1 MEKEKISDN
10 TFDDIHNLKF
20 NKSKILKEQLNS
32 LKKREELNS
41 RLKFLLS
48 TIMFISLLLI
58 ILLISLVFF
67 KKESV
72 RLFLNSDKFELM
84 LTLIATIP
92 PLIFLI
98 ESFFDKNLIF
108 DKIKETSDE
117 LEYLNIE
124 NESDIKKAE
133 KQFKLHQNELQKYYS
148 QNLSHSQKIFYTGI
162 VCIILG
168 FGIIAFTMWI
178 LSTKNINNTL
188 ELMITGGIGGV
199 LSNFIGVIY
208 LKMYSETLKVLI
220 EFHNK
225 LVYTHNL
232 HFSNYLLAKVEN
244 KELKEKILQE
254 AILAIVKKEKLD

>member
-1 MEKEKISDN
+1 MEKKKISDN
-10 TFDDIHNLKF
+10 IYDDISNLKF

-32 LKKREELNS
+32 LKERENLNRKMKFSLFATIFLATLFTMLILILSFFKKAGISSLLNS
-41 RLKFLLS
+41 DEFILIPTVFLLIS
-48 TIMFISLLLI
+48 ILISLL
-58 ILLISLVFF
+58 
-67 KKESV
+67 
-72 RLFLNSDKFELM
+72 
-84 LTLIATIP
+84 
-92 PLIFLI
+92 
-98 ESFFDKNLIF
+98 DKNLVF
-108 DKIKETSDE
+108 DKMKETSDE

-162 VCIILG
+162 VCIVLG
-168 FGIIAFTMWI
+168 FGIIVFTMWI

>member
-1 MEKEKISDN
+1 MEDKKLD
-10 TFDDIHNLKF
+10 DDIF
-20 NKSKILKEQLNS
+20 NKSKVLNQQLDY
-32 LKKREELNS
+32 LKKKEKLNKGI
-41 RLKFLLS
+41 RFLLS
-48 TIMFISLLLI
+48 TMMLISILLI
-58 ILLISLVFF
+58 ILIVSLVFF
-67 KKESV
+67 KKESILKKESIQ
-72 RLFLNSDKFELM
+72 LFLNSEIFKWI
-84 LTLIATIP
+84 LIISIT
-92 PLIFLI
+92 PLLFFLLFFPEI
-98 ESFFDKNLIF
+98 FFDRNLIF

-124 NESDIKKAE
+124 DESDIKKAE

>member
-1 MEKEKISDN
+1 MEDKKKDEEQFEFNRVLELNQRLK
-10 TFDDIHNLKF
+10 NLKEMELL
-20 NKSKILKEQLNS
+20 NKRIKFSAYIVTLLASIVPILTVTKSFLFKETSQNIILSPDKLIIILSISS
-32 LKKREELNS
+32 LSLALI
-41 RLKFLLS
+41 RLKDRN
-48 TIMFISLLLI
+48 
-58 ILLISLVFF
+58 LV
-67 KKESV
+67 V
-72 RLFLNSDKFELM
+72 DR
-84 LTLIATIP
+84 
-92 PLIFLI
+92 
-98 ESFFDKNLIF
+98 
-108 DKIKETSDE
+108 IKETSDE

-124 NESDIKKAE
+124 DESDIKKAE

>member
-1 MEKEKISDN
+1 MEDKKKNEEQFEFNRILELNQRLK
-10 TFDDIHNLKF
+10 NLKERELL
-20 NKSKILKEQLNS
+20 NKRIKFTAYIITLLASIAPILTVIKS
-32 LKKREELNS
+32 
-41 RLKFLLS
+41 FLLKDTS
-48 TIMFISLLLI
+48 QNI
-58 ILLISLVFF
+58 ILSPDKVIIILSISSLSLALIRLIDRNLVID
-67 KKESV
+67 
-72 RLFLNSDKFELM
+72 R
-84 LTLIATIP
+84 
-92 PLIFLI
+92 
-98 ESFFDKNLIF
+98 
-108 DKIKETSDE
+108 IKETSDE

-232 HFSNYLLAKVEN
+232 HFSNYLFS
-244 KELKEKILQE
+244 
-254 AILAIVKKEKLD
+254 

>member
-1 MEKEKISDN
+1 MEDKKKNEEQFEFNRILELNQQLK
-10 TFDDIHNLKF
+10 NLKERELL
-20 NKSKILKEQLNS
+20 NKRIKFTAYIITLLASIAPILTVIKS
-32 LKKREELNS
+32 
-41 RLKFLLS
+41 FLLKDTS
-48 TIMFISLLLI
+48 QNI
-58 ILLISLVFF
+58 ILSPDKVIIILSISSLSLALIRLIDRNLVID
-67 KKESV
+67 
-72 RLFLNSDKFELM
+72 R
-84 LTLIATIP
+84 
-92 PLIFLI
+92 
-98 ESFFDKNLIF
+98 
-108 DKIKETSDE
+108 IKETSDE

>member
-1 MEKEKISDN
+1 MEDKKKNEEQFEFNRILELNQRLK
-10 TFDDIHNLKF
+10 NLKERELL
-20 NKSKILKEQLNS
+20 NKRIKFTAYIITLLASIAPILTVIKS
-32 LKKREELNS
+32 
-41 RLKFLLS
+41 FLLKDTS
-48 TIMFISLLLI
+48 QNI
-58 ILLISLVFF
+58 ILSPDKVIIILSISSLSLALIRLIDRNLVID
-67 KKESV
+67 
-72 RLFLNSDKFELM
+72 R
-84 LTLIATIP
+84 
-92 PLIFLI
+92 
-98 ESFFDKNLIF
+98 
-108 DKIKETSDE
+108 IKETSDE

>member
-10 TFDDIHNLKF
+10 IYDDIYNLKF

-41 RLKFLLS
+41 RIKFLLF
-48 TIMFISLLLI
+48 TTTSLTI
-58 ILLISLVFF
+58 ILTILILILSFLR
-67 KKESV
+67 KEMINP
-72 RLFLNSDKFELM
+72 FLNSDKFI
-84 LTLIATIP
+84 LISAIL
-92 PLIFLI
+92 PLIFILR
-98 ESFFDKNLIF
+98 SLLDKNLVF
-108 DKIKETSDE
+108 DKMKETSDE

>member
-1 MEKEKISDN
+1 MEKKKISDN
-10 TFDDIHNLKF
+10 IYDDIYNLEF

-32 LKKREELNS
+32 LKKREKFNS
-41 RLKFLLS
+41 RLKFMSS
-48 TIMFISLLLI
+48 TMMFIS
-58 ILLISLVFF
+58 ILLVILIISLVFF

-72 RLFLNSDKFELM
+72 QLFLNSDKFELL
-84 LTLIATIP
+84 LTLIMTIL

-162 VCIILG
+162 VCIVLG
-168 FGIIAFTMWI
+168 FGIIVFTMWI